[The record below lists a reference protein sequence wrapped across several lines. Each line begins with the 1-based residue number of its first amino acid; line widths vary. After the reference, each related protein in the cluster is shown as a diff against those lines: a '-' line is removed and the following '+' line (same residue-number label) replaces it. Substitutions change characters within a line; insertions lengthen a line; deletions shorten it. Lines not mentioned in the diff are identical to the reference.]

1 MYPINIIEIN
11 KRKEREKKTMK
22 IYDEDTIE
30 IKMWATVGG
39 LPYFL
44 IEDNYMRI
52 LLYSNELEKCHELTK
67 EEEIQLMKLINWINN
82 KDILEWMDSNKF
94 RMSDLRFYIRVKA
107 SKDNDFL
114 RFWRYYNFDILIN
127 LFNNMKLLN

>member
-1 MYPINIIEIN
+1 
-11 KRKEREKKTMK
+11 MK

-30 IKMWATVGG
+30 IKMGATVGG

-52 LLYSNELEKCHELTK
+52 LLYSNELEKGHELTK

-82 KDILEWMDSNKF
+82 NDILEWMDSDKF
-94 RMSDLRFYIRVKA
+94 RMSDLRLYIRVKA

-127 LFNNMKLLN
+127 WFNNMKLLN